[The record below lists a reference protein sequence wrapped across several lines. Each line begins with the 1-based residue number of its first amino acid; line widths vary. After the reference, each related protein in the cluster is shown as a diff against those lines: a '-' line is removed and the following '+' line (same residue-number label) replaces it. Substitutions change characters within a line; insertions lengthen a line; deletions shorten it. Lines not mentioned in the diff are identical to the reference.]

1 MKKLSNDL
9 LTIRIA
15 HSTKQ
20 ALKSFAKTQNIS
32 MSELV
37 LGQLEKLTVIENSN

>member
-20 ALKSFAKTQNIS
+20 ALKQFAAAQNIS

-37 LGQLEKLTVIENSN
+37 HQQLEKLTVIN